1 MDEQSELI
9 VVRSFSQPHEA
20 HLACSA
26 LQAAGL
32 AATVADAN
40 IVAMDWLYSNA
51 VGGVKVLVR
60 AEDESAAREVL
71 DTPAAVERSDEPE
84 PANVAETVEAP
95 CPRCGGQGAVNIAYG
110 RRIAVLSWLLT
121 SVPLFPV
128 WRKRRCQACGFALQ

>member
-1 MDEQSELI
+1 MKEQSELI

-26 LQAAGL
+26 LRAAGL
-32 AATVADAN
+32 EATVADAN
-40 IVAMDWLYSNA
+40 IVAADWLYSNA

-60 AEDESAAREVL
+60 AEDASVAREVL
-71 DTPAAVERSDEPE
+71 DTPAAVAEGEEPE
-84 PANVAETVEAP
+84 PVNAAEAA
-95 CPRCGGQGAVNIAYG
+95 CPRCGGQGVVRIAHG

-128 WRKRRCQACGFALQ
+128 WQKRRCQTCGFALK